1 MRDERGFTEQR
12 ACKDLALTRNPY
24 IFFQPTPSIS
34 TMANRAIAYASE
46 ALPGLDPQ
54 RLTAMVEDAARF
66 NHDAGIT
73 GVLLF
78 DGQRFLQ
85 YIEGPEDALNLAY
98 ARILGASSHHEIVEL
113 ARGRVGRRMFPYWS
127 MRLLP
132 ADAHEL
138 SQAAYADWRGF
149 VRRAGREGSP
159 WAAMDHLSAVV
170 EPHLA

>member
-1 MRDERGFTEQR
+1 
-12 ACKDLALTRNPY
+12 
-24 IFFQPTPSIS
+24 
-34 TMANRAIAYASE
+34 MANRAIAYASE
-46 ALPGLDPQ
+46 AVPDLSPD

-66 NHDAGIT
+66 NREAGIT

-78 DGQRFLQ
+78 DGRRFLQ
-85 YIEGPEDALNLAY
+85 YIEGPQDALDVAFG
-98 ARILGASSHHEIVEL
+98 RILGASSHREIVEL

-138 SQAAYADWRGF
+138 NQAAYADWRGF
-149 VRRAGREGSP
+149 VSRAGREGSP
-159 WAAMDHLSAVV
+159 WAAMDHLAAVV

>member
-1 MRDERGFTEQR
+1 MP
-12 ACKDLALTRNPY
+12 L
-24 IFFQPTPSIS
+24 
-34 TMANRAIAYASE
+34 RAIAYVSQARPDLSAE
-46 ALPGLDPQ
+46 
-54 RLTAMVEDAARF
+54 RLQTLVNDATRF
-66 NHDAGIT
+66 NRMAGVT
-73 GVLLF
+73 GVLLH

-85 YIEGPEDALNLAY
+85 YIEGPEDALGVAY
-98 ARILGASSHHEIVEL
+98 SRILGASSHREIVEL

-132 ADAHEL
+132 ADSDEL

-170 EPHLA
+170 QPHLG

>member
-1 MRDERGFTEQR
+1 MRDGRDFTAKGLR
-12 ACKDLALTRNPY
+12 KDLALTRDPY
-24 IFFQPTPSIS
+24 IFFQANPSIS

-85 YIEGPEDALNLAY
+85 YIEGPEDALDVAY
-98 ARILGASSHHEIVEL
+98 SRILGASSHREIVEL
-113 ARGRVGRRMFPYWS
+113 ARGRVGRRMFPCWS

-159 WAAMDHLSAVV
+159 WAAMDHLTAVAQ
-170 EPHLA
+170 PHLG